1 MELVN
6 MTATQALM
14 ILYITLFIGFQI
26 GAFLATRTKI
36 TFVQLLM
43 LCLFIKIVW
52 GGGV

>member
-1 MELVN
+1 
-6 MTATQALM
+6 MTTQLIM
-14 ILYITLFIGFQI
+14 LLYMTLFIGFQI

-43 LCLFIKIVW
+43 LCLFIKMVW

>member
-1 MELVN
+1 MELAN
-6 MTATQALM
+6 MTATQVLM

-43 LCLFIKIVW
+43 LCFFIKIVW

>member
-1 MELVN
+1 
-6 MTATQALM
+6 MTATQVLM

-43 LCLFIKIVW
+43 LCLFIKMVW
-52 GGGV
+52 GSSV

>member
-1 MELVN
+1 
-6 MTATQALM
+6 MTKQLIM
-14 ILYITLFIGFQI
+14 LLYMTLFIGFQI

-43 LCLFIKIVW
+43 LCLFIKMVW